1 MGLNRGAVSAVP
13 FFMKVPKLFAMLLF
27 AAGSLFA
34 QSADI
39 ILMNGR
45 IWTAGSADKFV
56 EAAAIRGENIIAA
69 GSNAAV
75 SKHRGPN
82 SRVIDLKGRFAM
94 PGINDAHA
102 HFLSASLTATQVDLS
117 EATTLEEAQ
126 SAVRKFAAENPNVPW
141 ITGFGWQY
149 AIFPNARLPLKSDI
163 DAIVSDRPVFLSAYD
178 GHTGWANSK
187 ALEIAG
193 VTKETEFTGFGEIV
207 RDKKGE
213 PTGVFKESAM
223 GLVRSK
229 IPRPTREQQIE
240 ALKRGF
246 KNAHSLGITSIQ
258 NAHGGT
264 GETELYADLLK
275 TGELG
280 LRTHIAF
287 SVNPRTTQADI
298 DAIVESSKKYSSP
311 MLRVGAIKIMV
322 DGVVESYTAAMLE
335 PYTNKPDTMGEPS
348 YTQEQ
353 LNNIVRMADK
363 AGLQIYI
370 HAIGDR
376 GVRMALDAFENAIRV
391 NGRRDSRFRIEHI
404 ETIQYADIKRF
415 KELGVIASMQPIHAD
430 PATINVWSDNI
441 GADRT
446 SRAFAWR
453 AMEISGIKVIFSSDF
468 PAAISMSPWRGLHS
482 AVNRQTITGWPANGW
497 LKQWSVPV
505 STALLAYTENGAFA
519 SFEEGKKG
527 KIAVGMYADLI
538 VLDRNPFE
546 IPPSDLY
553 KISVDTTI
561 IGGKVVFEKAR

>member
-1 MGLNRGAVSAVP
+1 MRFLTIIAV
-13 FFMKVPKLFAMLLF
+13 LLF
-27 AAGSLFA
+27 AATSSFA
-34 QSADI
+34 QNADI
-39 ILMNGR
+39 LLLNGK
-45 IWTAGSADKFV
+45 IWTAESADKFV
-56 EAAAIRGENIIAA
+56 EAAAIRGEKIIAA

-75 SKHRGPN
+75 SKHRSSN
-82 SRVIDLKGRFAM
+82 TKVIDLKWRFAM

-102 HFLSASLTATQVDLS
+102 HFLSASMTATQVDLS
-117 EATTLEEAQ
+117 EAATLEEAQ
-126 SAVRKFAAENPNVPW
+126 AAIRKFAAENPNAPW

-149 AIFPNARLPLKSDI
+149 AIFPNARLPLRGDI
-163 DAIVSDRPVFLSAYD
+163 DAVISDRPVFLSAYD

-193 VTKETEFTGFGEIV
+193 VTKATEFSGFGEVV
-207 RDKKGE
+207 RNEKGE

-246 KNAHSLGITSIQ
+246 KNAQSLGITSIQ
-258 NAHGGT
+258 NAHGGQ

-275 TGELG
+275 SNELG

-298 DAIVESSKKYSSP
+298 DAIVAAAKNFSSP

-335 PYTNKPDTMGEPS
+335 PYTNRPDTMGEPS

-353 LNNIVRMADK
+353 LNNVVQMADK
-363 AGLQIYI
+363 AGLQIYV

-404 ETIQYADIKRF
+404 ETVQYADIKRF

-453 AMEISGIKVIFSSDF
+453 AMEQAGVKVIFSSDF

-482 AVNRQTITGWPANGW
+482 AVNRQTINGFPANGW

-505 STALLAYTENGAFA
+505 STALFAYTANGAFA

-527 KIAVGMYADLI
+527 KIAAGMFADLI

-546 IPPSDLY
+546 IAPSDLY
-553 KISVDTTI
+553 RINVETTI
-561 IGGKVVFEKAR
+561 IGGNLVFEKSR